1 MTDTV
6 KIVLL
11 GESGVGKTCIISQF
25 ISGVFNPDTIT
36 SLSAQFITKTVEYK
50 NLNKKLKFE
59 IWDTA
64 GQERFRSLAKIFYR
78 DAKVIFLVYD
88 ITSKKSFEEL
98 KNYWVNQV
106 LESSIKKTLLCIIA
120 NKSDLINL
128 EQVDEG
134 EARNYA
140 ETINALYFVV
150 SAKDSTSINEMFK
163 EIGKKYSGANSV
175 NIEDA
180 VDDDEN
186 MFEIKKIRKG
196 SVKVT
201 KAQALKK
208 KKNLVVD
215 FLLLLDK
222 IY

>member
-1 MTDTV
+1 MSNKNEEAL
-6 KIVLL
+6 KIVLI
-11 GESGVGKTCIISQF
+11 GESSVGKTSIITQF
-25 ISGVFNPDTIT
+25 IENTFQDKLQS
-36 SLSAQFITKTVEYK
+36 TVMSTFSSKIIRCED
-50 NLNKKLKFE
+50 LNKSLKLD

-64 GQERFRSLAKIFYR
+64 GQERYRSVTKMFYK
-78 DAKVIFLVYD
+78 DADVALLVYD
-88 ITSKKSFEEL
+88 ITNKKSFEEL

-163 EIGKKYSGANSV
+163 EIGKKYSGANNV

-208 KKNLVVD
+208 KKKNCC
-215 FLLLLDK
+215 
-222 IY
+222 

>member
-1 MTDTV
+1 MNNGNDEAL
-6 KIVLL
+6 KIVLV
-11 GESGVGKTCIISQF
+11 GESSVGKTSILTQF
-25 ISGVFNPDTIT
+25 IENTFQDSIESTVGGTFNSKVIRCEDID
-36 SLSAQFITKTVEYK
+36 
-50 NLNKKLKFE
+50 KLLKLD

-64 GQERFRSLAKIFYR
+64 GQERYRSVTKMFYK
-78 DAKVIFLVYD
+78 DADVALLVYD
-88 ITSKKSFEEL
+88 ITNKKSFEEL

-106 LESSIKKTLLCIIA
+106 LDSSLKKTLLCIIA

-140 ETINALYFVV
+140 ETINALFFVV

-163 EIGKKYSGANSV
+163 EIAKKYSGANSV

-186 MFEIKKIRKG
+186 MSEIKKIRKG

-208 KKNLVVD
+208 EKKNCC
-215 FLLLLDK
+215 
-222 IY
+222 

>member
-1 MTDTV
+1 MANEDEENL
-6 KIVLL
+6 KIVLV
-11 GESGVGKTCIISQF
+11 GESSVGKTSIITQF
-25 ISGVFNPDTIT
+25 IEKTFQDTLQSTVGGTFNSKVIRCEDIDK
-36 SLSAQFITKTVEYK
+36 SL
-50 NLNKKLKFE
+50 KLD

-64 GQERFRSLAKIFYR
+64 GQERYRSVTKMFYK
-78 DAKVIFLVYD
+78 DADVALLVYD

-106 LESSIKKTLLCIIA
+106 LDNSLKKTLLYIIA

-140 ETINALYFVV
+140 ETINALFFVV

-163 EIGKKYSGANSV
+163 EIAKKYSGANSV

-180 VDDDEN
+180 ADDEN
-186 MFEIKKIRKG
+186 MFQIKKIRRG

-208 KKNLVVD
+208 EKKV
-215 FLLLLDK
+215 
-222 IY
+222 YC

>member
-1 MTDTV
+1 MNNGNDEAL
-6 KIVLL
+6 KIVLV
-11 GESGVGKTCIISQF
+11 GESSVGKTSILTQF
-25 ISGVFNPDTIT
+25 IENTFQDSIQSTVGGTFNSKVIRCEDIDK
-36 SLSAQFITKTVEYK
+36 SL
-50 NLNKKLKFE
+50 KLD

-64 GQERFRSLAKIFYR
+64 GQERYRSVTKMFYK
-78 DAKVIFLVYD
+78 DADVALLVYD

-106 LESSIKKTLLCIIA
+106 LETSMKKTLLCIIA

-128 EQVDEG
+128 EQVDEE

-140 ETINALYFVV
+140 ETINALFFVV

-163 EIGKKYSGANSV
+163 EIAKKYSGANSV

-180 VDDDEN
+180 ADDEN
-186 MFEIKKIRKG
+186 MFQIKKIRRG

-208 KKNLVVD
+208 EKKVCC
-215 FLLLLDK
+215 
-222 IY
+222 

>member
-1 MTDTV
+1 MNNEDEETL
-6 KIVLL
+6 KIVLV
-11 GESGVGKTCIISQF
+11 GESSVGKTSIITQF
-25 ISGVFNPDTIT
+25 IEKTFQDKLQSTVGGTFNSKVIRCED
-36 SLSAQFITKTVEYK
+36 
-50 NLNKKLKFE
+50 LNKSLKLD

-64 GQERFRSLAKIFYR
+64 GQERYRSVTKMFYK
-78 DAKVIFLVYD
+78 DADVAILVYD
-88 ITSKKSFEEL
+88 ITNKKSFEEL

-106 LESSIKKTLLCIIA
+106 LDSSLKKTLLCIIA

-163 EIGKKYSGANSV
+163 EIAKKYSGANSV

-208 KKNLVVD
+208 EKKNCC
-215 FLLLLDK
+215 
-222 IY
+222 

>member
-1 MTDTV
+1 M
-6 KIVLL
+6 
-11 GESGVGKTCIISQF
+11 
-25 ISGVFNPDTIT
+25 
-36 SLSAQFITKTVEYK
+36 
-50 NLNKKLKFE
+50 KLD

-64 GQERFRSLAKIFYR
+64 GQERYRSVTKMFYK
-78 DAKVIFLVYD
+78 DADVALLVYD

-106 LESSIKKTLLCIIA
+106 LETSMKKTLLCIIA

-140 ETINALYFVV
+140 ETINALFFVV

-163 EIGKKYSGANSV
+163 EIAKKYSGANSV

-180 VDDDEN
+180 ADDEN
-186 MFEIKKIRKG
+186 MFQIKKIRRG

-208 KKNLVVD
+208 EKKVCC
-215 FLLLLDK
+215 
-222 IY
+222 